1 MRLRLTEGEYR
12 ELLDRMDAA
21 YSAAVAQELQC

>member
-1 MRLRLTEGEYR
+1 MTHGKPAAALMEFA
-12 ELLDRMDAA
+12 RMDAA